1 MKLNSHW
8 LKAIFASSVL
18 VTSLAGAA
26 PQLSQTTFE
35 YDAQMY
41 IQEEFNLFAD
51 GYVFDPDYPNS
62 ELRIQL
68 DSTKSYE
75 QISFYDKTETAYG
88 QAVAYNTLDR
98 RWIKFKGKL
107 LYMADDTQGINRFD
121 MIPFRVINPAGE
133 VSPWGVVRVSIA
145 N

>member
-1 MKLNSHW
+1 MKLYSHW
-8 LKAIFASSVL
+8 LKAICASSVL
-18 VTSLAGAA
+18 VTSLTSAA
-26 PQLSQTTFE
+26 PQLSQTTLE

-41 IQEEFNLFAD
+41 IQEEYNVFAD
-51 GYVFDPDYPNS
+51 AYVFDPDYPNS

-68 DSTKSYE
+68 DPNKSYE

-88 QAVAYNTLDR
+88 QSVAYNTLDS

-107 LYMADDTQGINRFD
+107 LYMADNTQGVNRFD

-133 VSPWGVVRVSIA
+133 VSPWGVVRISIG